1 MNKSKFPWPFALINI
16 AIIVVI
22 AIWSRIAI
30 SPKPLIT
37 SIGELVGFAVFVI
50 GFGILGA
57 LLLIGL
63 SLAYQGIVYAIF
75 KGVIKRKAIW
85 LLLFLLPATL
95 IAANS
100 IYSSNPRVKARSIVE
115 DGRLA
120 ELPNTAT
127 GIRVHARGGFFTGEQ
142 YLRFQASSEEINEF
156 IFNSPSLVGVEPRLY
171 SKASDRYFSPS
182 QNDPDWFSPDLTDK
196 GRVYV

>member
-1 MNKSKFPWPFALINI
+1 MNKSKFPLPYALINI
-16 AIIVVI
+16 AIILVV

-50 GFGILGA
+50 GFSISGA
-57 LLLIGL
+57 LLFIGL
-63 SLAYQGIVYAIF
+63 SLAYQGIIYAIF
-75 KGVIKRKAIW
+75 KGVIKQKAIW

-95 IAANS
+95 VVANF
-100 IYSSNPRVKARSIVE
+100 IYSSNPRVKARSILE

-127 GIRVHARGGFFTGEQ
+127 GIRVHASGGFFTGEQ
-142 YLRFQASSEEINEF
+142 YLRFETSPKEINE
-156 IFNSPSLVGVEPRLY
+156 
-171 SKASDRYFSPS
+171 YFRP
-182 QNDPDWFSPDLTDK
+182 F
-196 GRVYV
+196 